1 MLNHDEFRQVVQ
13 NAPLFAIDLVILNG
27 KHEILL
33 GLRKNPPA
41 QGYWF
46 VPGGRVFKGESLDD
60 GFLRVAE
67 AELDQK
73 IQRTE
78 STLLGLYEHFYNDS
92 IFGLSISTHYI
103 NATHLVRVANMDT
116 ELPIGQ
122 HEVYRWVSL
131 DSLNADPSIHQYSKV
146 FLPELLKMLSLQS
159 S

>member
-13 NAPLFAIDLVILNG
+13 NAPLFAMDLVILN
-27 KHEILL
+27 KRNEILV

-60 GFLRVAE
+60 GFVRIALTELNQNLERV
-67 AELDQK
+67 DSK
-73 IQRTE
+73 
-78 STLLGLYEHFYNDS
+78 LLGLYEHFYDES
-92 IFGLSISTHYI
+92 IFGSSVSTHYI
-103 NATHLVRVANMDT
+103 NATHLVRLVSIDA

-131 DSLNADPSIHQYSKV
+131 DSLNTDPTIHQYSKV
-146 FLPELLKMLSLQS
+146 FLPELLKILSEQS